1 MSDAAI
7 ESEVVVTAVRFAV
20 DHIEAALLAGQPV
33 CAVRPDVVAF
43 VSLLWWHRILRI
55 LPARAVASLE
65 RQLQESGLTVTEYF
79 SILAERR
86 APAVM
91 TLFATVR
98 QIAAPSPIP
107 A

>member
-1 MSDAAI
+1 MNPDRHAP
-7 ESEVVVTAVRFAV
+7 EVVVAVVRLAV
-20 DHIEAALLAGQPV
+20 THLESALLAEQPIST
-33 CAVRPDVVAF
+33 VRSDVVEF
-43 VSLLWWHRILRI
+43 VALLWWHRLLGI
-55 LPARAVASLE
+55 LPAHAVASLH
-65 RQLQESGLTVTEYF
+65 RQLSEPGLTVTEYF
-79 SILAERR
+79 SILADRR